1 MTTEISVMY
10 GSKNVKQIKI
20 DNSRDQQDE
29 VWGEYMRIRQ
39 VGLISGN

>member
-10 GSKNVKQIKI
+10 GSEKVKQIKN

-29 VWGEYMRIRQ
+29 GHNNVYLPFMFN
-39 VGLISGN
+39 VDL